1 MSFTRASIP
10 AFSHLDCSAYVLP
23 QVTVEPQMRQ
33 CIWYVTIV
41 LTVSRL
47 WCSPHFSI
55 WFRRPSRKDGAF
67 IQTSQR
73 YCSLRIWNIN
83 CRRAWWSCSSTADPW
98 IGERRSLWTLLILLR
113 RVANLARVDSFWVK
127 FNSISWIQS
136 SFSILRTFLIFSLDL
151 ETIFIFLQHRC
162 MEPFCCSSHL
172 KG

>member
-98 IGERRSLWTLLILLR
+98 IGERRSLWTLLIWLR
-113 RVANLARVDSFWVK
+113 RVPNPCPSSRWCHPAISSSVVPFSSCLQSFP
-127 FNSISWIQS
+127 ISGSSLMSALWFRWPKYWS
-136 SFSILRTFLIFSLDL
+136 FSFSIRS
-151 ETIFIFLQHRC
+151 
-162 MEPFCCSSHL
+162 
-172 KG
+172 